1 MLVSR
6 FLYQAPVGATRN
18 PHLPGLE
25 KKHLNYRAKNFLF
38 HSPKIDEGSILSH
51 SIRYTC
57 VAQRKFENQGLT
69 IGVRKISALIDD
81 WENIGKI

>member
-25 KKHLNYRAKNFLF
+25 KKHLNYRAKNFF
-38 HSPKIDEGSILSH
+38 VSLS
-51 SIRYTC
+51 
-57 VAQRKFENQGLT
+57 EN
-69 IGVRKISALIDD
+69 
-81 WENIGKI
+81 